1 MKKKEEGVEDA
12 NQTKEQIKDEK
23 VLFSQNFRGRGR
35 GRGGRDNGRSGRGS
49 NFDRGQSIQQN
60 WRGRGRGQR
69 GGRSNHSNFECYKC
83 GKYGHYAKDCNSFK
97 CYNCDKMGHLAKD
110 CRIEKKVE
118 ETTNLTLEA
127 EANEGFLLMAQNEIN
142 TNDNVWYLDSGASNH
157 MCGHKHLF
165 KEMRKIED
173 GNVSFG
179 DASKVKV
186 EGKGTIR
193 YLQKDGLIGSIQD
206 VYYVPNL
213 KTNILSLG
221 QLTEKGY
228 SILIKER
235 ILYLKDKLGHLIAR
249 VEMERNRM
257 YKLNLINVREKC
269 LQVNVEDKASLW
281 HLRFGHLHHAGLRR
295 RLVMEDKWEEV
306 IEIYNADSKFHKIE
320 IKGRG
325 TALHVAVSNGC
336 KKEVKSL
343 VRAIEK
349 LGDETSLGMVN
360 EKGATPLHLAAYRGF
375 TDLCEC
381 IIGEYGERKYLIQ
394 IKNANG
400 ETPLF
405 WAVRA
410 RKRLVFVYLQQFY
423 PYDINVAIN
432 NNDTSILHVAIQ
444 SEMFVKSKRGKAWDN
459 ARNLKS
465 RDERDVAVSTF
476 FFTSFLEKM
485 RVRELIDVF
494 KSDGAM
500 DEVTIPIKMDVS
512 GRRYIFV
519 RSFWVTDERMLVT
532 EFDNIFLG
540 NGGGDVAWSANAA
553 VGRAGGSLIMWKAG
567 VFLSNFSFL
576 GECFIG
582 ISFVWKDII
591 VYLVNVYSSC
601 HLNSKCLFWKELL
614 ECKAKFVMGEL
625 CNGGDFN
632 SVKRVN
638 ERKGRSLIVNRRNKG
653 I

>member
-35 GRGGRDNGRSGRGS
+35 GRGGRDSSRSGRGS

-97 CYNCDKMGHLAKD
+97 CYNCDKVGHLAKD

-127 EANEGFLLMAQNEIN
+127 EANEGFLLMVQNEIN

-193 YLQKDGLIGSIQD
+193 YLQKNGLIGSIQD

-228 SILIKER
+228 SILMKER
-235 ILYLKDKLGHLIAR
+235 TLYLKDKLGHLIAR

-295 RLVMEDKWEEV
+295 
-306 IEIYNADSKFHKIE
+306 
-320 IKGRG
+320 
-325 TALHVAVSNGC
+325 TALF
-336 KKEVKSL
+336 
-343 VRAIEK
+343 RY
-349 LGDETSLGMVN
+349 
-360 EKGATPLHLAAYRGF
+360 LHL
-375 TDLCEC
+375 
-381 IIGEYGERKYLIQ
+381 
-394 IKNANG
+394 
-400 ETPLF
+400 
-405 WAVRA
+405 
-410 RKRLVFVYLQQFY
+410 
-423 PYDINVAIN
+423 
-432 NNDTSILHVAIQ
+432 SILVA
-444 SEMFVKSKRGKAWDN
+444 R
-459 ARNLKS
+459 
-465 RDERDVAVSTF
+465 
-476 FFTSFLEKM
+476 
-485 RVRELIDVF
+485 
-494 KSDGAM
+494 
-500 DEVTIPIKMDVS
+500 
-512 GRRYIFV
+512 
-519 RSFWVTDERMLVT
+519 
-532 EFDNIFLG
+532 
-540 NGGGDVAWSANAA
+540 
-553 VGRAGGSLIMWKAG
+553 
-567 VFLSNFSFL
+567 
-576 GECFIG
+576 
-582 ISFVWKDII
+582 
-591 VYLVNVYSSC
+591 
-601 HLNSKCLFWKELL
+601 
-614 ECKAKFVMGEL
+614 
-625 CNGGDFN
+625 
-632 SVKRVN
+632 
-638 ERKGRSLIVNRRNKG
+638 
-653 I
+653 

>member
-97 CYNCDKMGHLAKD
+97 CYNYDKVGHLAKD

-221 QLTEKGY
+221 QLTEKDDSGGEFRKVNGRGPR
-228 SILIKER
+228 KEGEGAE
-235 ILYLKDKLGHLIAR
+235 YAKEER
-249 VEMERNRM
+249 V
-257 YKLNLINVREKC
+257 LSVRE
-269 LQVNVEDKASLW
+269 
-281 HLRFGHLHHAGLRR
+281 
-295 RLVMEDKWEEV
+295 
-306 IEIYNADSKFHKIE
+306 
-320 IKGRG
+320 
-325 TALHVAVSNGC
+325 
-336 KKEVKSL
+336 
-343 VRAIEK
+343 
-349 LGDETSLGMVN
+349 
-360 EKGATPLHLAAYRGF
+360 
-375 TDLCEC
+375 
-381 IIGEYGERKYLIQ
+381 
-394 IKNANG
+394 
-400 ETPLF
+400 
-405 WAVRA
+405 
-410 RKRLVFVYLQQFY
+410 
-423 PYDINVAIN
+423 
-432 NNDTSILHVAIQ
+432 
-444 SEMFVKSKRGKAWDN
+444 
-459 ARNLKS
+459 
-465 RDERDVAVSTF
+465 
-476 FFTSFLEKM
+476 
-485 RVRELIDVF
+485 
-494 KSDGAM
+494 
-500 DEVTIPIKMDVS
+500 
-512 GRRYIFV
+512 
-519 RSFWVTDERMLVT
+519 
-532 EFDNIFLG
+532 
-540 NGGGDVAWSANAA
+540 
-553 VGRAGGSLIMWKAG
+553 
-567 VFLSNFSFL
+567 
-576 GECFIG
+576 
-582 ISFVWKDII
+582 
-591 VYLVNVYSSC
+591 
-601 HLNSKCLFWKELL
+601 
-614 ECKAKFVMGEL
+614 
-625 CNGGDFN
+625 
-632 SVKRVN
+632 
-638 ERKGRSLIVNRRNKG
+638 
-653 I
+653 

>member
-1 MKKKEEGVEDA
+1 MKKKEEGAEDA

-23 VLFSQNFRGRGR
+23 VLFSQNLRGRGR
-35 GRGGRDNGRSGRGS
+35 GRGGRDSGRSGRGS

-69 GGRSNHSNFECYKC
+69 DGRSNYSNFECYKC

-97 CYNCDKMGHLAKD
+97 CYNCDKVGHLAKD

-228 SILIKER
+228 SILMKER

-295 RLVMEDKWEEV
+295 VMFYLWENPPSRGILQRECIASIFSRDKKKSHEE
-306 IEIYNADSKFHKIE
+306 
-320 IKGRG
+320 G
-325 TALHVAVSNGC
+325 VAVVAEMTSYTDKVVKVLQQEKESQEKERAAYGGQLADLEKIPIISYPEELERHLNRTSFIESYWAWTYNEEQLTSNVPETANMHAPSSQSHMQYDGQFNMIHEMVGDAFDMNVTYNEPENFDGEELSNEEAQRFYQLEELSSNVPETANMHAPSSRSHLEYDEQFNLIDEMVSDAFEVNVTYD
-336 KKEVKSL
+336 KPEDFDGEELSNEEAQRFYQLLKEMN
-343 VRAIEK
+343 
-349 LGDETSLGMVN
+349 TSL
-360 EKGATPLHLAAYRGF
+360 F
-375 TDLCEC
+375 
-381 IIGEYGERKYLIQ
+381 
-394 IKNANG
+394 
-400 ETPLF
+400 
-405 WAVRA
+405 
-410 RKRLVFVYLQQFY
+410 
-423 PYDINVAIN
+423 
-432 NNDTSILHVAIQ
+432 
-444 SEMFVKSKRGKAWDN
+444 
-459 ARNLKS
+459 
-465 RDERDVAVSTF
+465 
-476 FFTSFLEKM
+476 
-485 RVRELIDVF
+485 
-494 KSDGAM
+494 
-500 DEVTIPIKMDVS
+500 
-512 GRRYIFV
+512 
-519 RSFWVTDERMLVT
+519 
-532 EFDNIFLG
+532 
-540 NGGGDVAWSANAA
+540 
-553 VGRAGGSLIMWKAG
+553 GGS
-567 VFLSNFSFL
+567 SDPN
-576 GECFIG
+576 
-582 ISFVWKDII
+582 
-591 VYLVNVYSSC
+591 YQ
-601 HLNSKCLFWKELL
+601 
-614 ECKAKFVMGEL
+614 
-625 CNGGDFN
+625 
-632 SVKRVN
+632 SV
-638 ERKGRSLIVNRRNKG
+638 
-653 I
+653 

>member
-1 MKKKEEGVEDA
+1 MKKKEEGVEDE

-35 GRGGRDNGRSGRGS
+35 GRGGRDSGRSGRGS
-49 NFDRGQSIQQN
+49 NFDRGQSSQQN

-97 CYNCDKMGHLAKD
+97 CYNCDKVGHLAKD

-118 ETTNLTLEA
+118 ETTNLTLEV

-228 SILIKER
+228 SILMKER

-281 HLRFGHLHHAGLRR
+281 HLRFGHLHHAGLRSSTEAI
-295 RLVMEDKWEEV
+295 VEV
-306 IEIYNADSKFHKIE
+306 EKPS
-320 IKGRG
+320 
-325 TALHVAVSNGC
+325 VAVPPNISTTL
-336 KKEVKSL
+336 EDSD
-343 VRAIEK
+343 
-349 LGDETSLGMVN
+349 DE
-360 EKGATPLHLAAYRGF
+360 
-375 TDLCEC
+375 
-381 IIGEYGERKYLIQ
+381 
-394 IKNANG
+394 
-400 ETPLF
+400 
-405 WAVRA
+405 
-410 RKRLVFVYLQQFY
+410 
-423 PYDINVAIN
+423 
-432 NNDTSILHVAIQ
+432 
-444 SEMFVKSKRGKAWDN
+444 
-459 ARNLKS
+459 
-465 RDERDVAVSTF
+465 DEPTQ
-476 FFTSFLEKM
+476 
-485 RVRELIDVF
+485 
-494 KSDGAM
+494 
-500 DEVTIPIKMDVS
+500 P
-512 GRRYIFV
+512 
-519 RSFWVTDERMLVT
+519 RM
-532 EFDNIFLG
+532 
-540 NGGGDVAWSANAA
+540 
-553 VGRAGGSLIMWKAG
+553 
-567 VFLSNFSFL
+567 
-576 GECFIG
+576 
-582 ISFVWKDII
+582 
-591 VYLVNVYSSC
+591 
-601 HLNSKCLFWKELL
+601 
-614 ECKAKFVMGEL
+614 
-625 CNGGDFN
+625 
-632 SVKRVN
+632 
-638 ERKGRSLIVNRRNKG
+638 RSLQDLYDSTSEVHL
-653 I
+653 

>member
-49 NFDRGQSIQQN
+49 NFERGQSSQQN

-97 CYNCDKMGHLAKD
+97 CYKCDKVGHLAKD

-228 SILIKER
+228 SILMKER
-235 ILYLKDKLGHLIAR
+235 ILHLKDKLGHLIAR

-269 LQVNVEDKASLW
+269 LQVSVEDKASLW
-281 HLRFGHLHHAGLRR
+281 HLRFGHLHHAGLKSSTEAI
-295 RLVMEDKWEEV
+295 VEVEE
-306 IEIYNADSKFHKIE
+306 SS
-320 IKGRG
+320 
-325 TALHVAVSNGC
+325 VAVPPNIST
-336 KKEVKSL
+336 
-343 VRAIEK
+343 K
-349 LGDETSLGMVN
+349 LEDSDNEDE
-360 EKGATPLHLAAYRGF
+360 PP
-375 TDLCEC
+375 
-381 IIGEYGERKYLIQ
+381 Q
-394 IKNANG
+394 
-400 ETPLF
+400 P
-405 WAVRA
+405 
-410 RKRLVFVYLQQFY
+410 
-423 PYDINVAIN
+423 
-432 NNDTSILHVAIQ
+432 
-444 SEMFVKSKRGKAWDN
+444 
-459 ARNLKS
+459 
-465 RDERDVAVSTF
+465 
-476 FFTSFLEKM
+476 
-485 RVRELIDVF
+485 
-494 KSDGAM
+494 
-500 DEVTIPIKMDVS
+500 
-512 GRRYIFV
+512 
-519 RSFWVTDERMLVT
+519 RM
-532 EFDNIFLG
+532 
-540 NGGGDVAWSANAA
+540 
-553 VGRAGGSLIMWKAG
+553 
-567 VFLSNFSFL
+567 
-576 GECFIG
+576 
-582 ISFVWKDII
+582 
-591 VYLVNVYSSC
+591 
-601 HLNSKCLFWKELL
+601 
-614 ECKAKFVMGEL
+614 
-625 CNGGDFN
+625 
-632 SVKRVN
+632 
-638 ERKGRSLIVNRRNKG
+638 RSLQDLYDSTSEVHLLAG
-653 I
+653 LDFCLESSHEPL